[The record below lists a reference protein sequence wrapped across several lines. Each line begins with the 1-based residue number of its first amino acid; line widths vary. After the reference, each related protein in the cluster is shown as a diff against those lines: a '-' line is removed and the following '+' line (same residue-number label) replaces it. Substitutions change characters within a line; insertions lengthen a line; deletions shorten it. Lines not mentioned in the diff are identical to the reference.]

1 MRGRIVKREPTSTQ
15 RHLAGLRLHMA
26 DGELPTKYVF
36 PFVDDAWK
44 VVFTVVDA
52 MSLGPRL
59 HRGTLELRGGAL
71 YSPDPR
77 SKLEPITALPLSG
90 FETVVHFDPW
100 WVFRGIAGIERAWV
114 DAVLATNIAG
124 DFNHEG
130 SAYKVHDLVFDPGLR
145 TLDGLVAKDPVFRT
159 VTFARG
165 DLSLLALRKPPR
177 K

>member
-1 MRGRIVKREPTSTQ
+1 MKSEPTSTQ

-26 DGELPTKYVF
+26 DGDLATKYVF
-36 PFVDDAWK
+36 PFVDDSWK
-44 VVFTVVDA
+44 VVFTIVDA

-59 HRGTLELRGGAL
+59 YRGTLEFRGGAL
-71 YSPDPR
+71 HSPEAR
-77 SKLEPITALPLSG
+77 SKLEPITALPLSAL
-90 FETVVHFDPW
+90 EPVVHFDPW
-100 WVFRGIAGIERAWV
+100 WVFRGVSGIERSWV

-130 SAYKVHDLVFDPGLR
+130 SVYKLHDLVFDQGLG
-145 TLDGLVAKDPVFRT
+145 TLDDLVAKDPVFRT